1 MTYNI
6 IFAYWSW
13 EELTFMSCFLKGA
26 KAAQILR
33 IPALGNQL
41 NMKMILQSKEISM
54 FKYYALVNPLH
65 S

>member
-1 MTYNI
+1 MP
-6 IFAYWSW
+6 
-13 EELTFMSCFLKGA
+13 LKGP

-41 NMKMILQSKEISM
+41 IMKIIWQSKEISM
-54 FKYYALVNPLH
+54 FKYKAFENV